1 MNTPVEFDSK
11 NNPTK
16 QYLRDTSKNLVSGMK
31 RNIPK
36 EKLDD

>member
-16 QYLRDTSKNLVSGMK
+16 EYLREASKNLVSGMQ

-36 EKLDD
+36 EKLDV

>member
-1 MNTPVEFDSK
+1 MDTPVEFDHK

-16 QYLRDTSKNLVSGMK
+16 EYLRQTSKNLVSGMR

-36 EKLDD
+36 EKLDV

>member
-16 QYLRDTSKNLVSGMK
+16 AYLRETSKNLVSGMQ

-36 EKLDD
+36 EKLDV